1 MGIFDFLFKPGTP
14 EMKPTSAAELP
25 EYLQKAGANMVGA
38 GIDIAQEDYVPYTD
52 PRLASMN
59 PAMLQAMQQGL
70 GMAGISTLQGQ
81 QSYNTAAGAA
91 GGPTQAQITAN
102 MNPYMT
108 QVADVSA
115 QKMRDESAIQ
125 AQKLAASAAQ
135 SGGLNSTRY
144 AIQDA
149 ERQKNLTS
157 GIGDLYAKAQAEA
170 FKQGVDTSKF
180 GLEQQLKGAGVMGT
194 LAGQQQN
201 LGFADVQNQLGIGQ
215 LAKDENQKALD
226 LAYSN
231 FQQEQMHP
239 KQQLQFLSS
248 ILGGDPNAAPA
259 LAQQSTMVQQP
270 SFFQQAIGYGAQ
282 GLGIAANLGW
292 KPFK

>member
-14 EMKPTSAAELP
+14 EMKPTDAKQLP

-38 GIDIAQEDYVPYTD
+38 AMDVAGEDYIPYTD
-52 PRLASMN
+52 PRLAGMT
-59 PAMLQAMQQGL
+59 PEMQAAMKQGI
-70 GMAGISTLQGQ
+70 GMGGISTLQGQ
-81 QSYNTAAGAA
+81 QSYDTALGAA
-91 GGPTQAQITAN
+91 GGPSQAQIQN
-102 MNPYMT
+102 YMNPYMT
-108 QVADVSA
+108 QVADVAA
-115 QKMRDESAIQ
+115 QKMKDESAIQ
-125 AQKLAASAAQ
+125 QQKLAASAAQ
-135 SGGLNSTRY
+135 SGGLNSTRF

-157 GIGDLYAKAQAEA
+157 GIGDLYAKAQADA
-170 FKQGVDTSKF
+170 YKQGVSGAQF
-180 GLEQQLKGAGVMGT
+180 AQEQQLKGAGVMGT

-215 LAKDENQKALD
+215 LTKDENQKALD

-231 FQQEQMHP
+231 FQQEKMYP
-239 KQQLQFLSS
+239 KEQLQFLSG
-248 ILGGDPNAAPA
+248 ILGGDPNNQSY
-259 LAQQSTMVQQP
+259 QQSTMVDQP

>member
-14 EMKPTSAAELP
+14 EMKPTDAKQLP

-38 GIDIAQEDYVPYTD
+38 AMDVAGEDYIPYTD
-52 PRLASMN
+52 PRLAGMTPEMQAAMN
-59 PAMLQAMQQGL
+59 QGI
-70 GMAGISTLQGQ
+70 GMGGISTLQGQ
-81 QSYNTAAGAA
+81 QSYDTALGAA
-91 GGPTQAQITAN
+91 GGPSQAQIQN
-102 MNPYMT
+102 YMNPYMT
-108 QVADVSA
+108 QVADVAA
-115 QKMRDESAIQ
+115 QKMKDESAIQ
-125 AQKLAASAAQ
+125 QQKLAASAAQ
-135 SGGLNSTRY
+135 SGGLNSTRF

-157 GIGDLYAKAQAEA
+157 GIGDLYAKAQADA
-170 FKQGVDTSKF
+170 YKQGVSGAQF
-180 GLEQQLKGAGVMGT
+180 AQEQQLKGAGVMGT

-215 LAKDENQKALD
+215 LTKDENQKALD

-231 FQQEQMHP
+231 FQQEKMYP
-239 KQQLQFLSS
+239 KEQLQFLGG
-248 ILGGDPNAAPA
+248 ILGGDPNNQSY
-259 LAQQSTMVQQP
+259 QQSTMVDQP